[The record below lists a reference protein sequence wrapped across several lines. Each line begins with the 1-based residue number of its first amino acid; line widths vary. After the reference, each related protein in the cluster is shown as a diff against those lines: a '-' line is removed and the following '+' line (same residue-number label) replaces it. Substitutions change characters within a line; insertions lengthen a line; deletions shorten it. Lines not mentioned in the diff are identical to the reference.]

1 MVFTGLTFALFENF
15 WLLLFAAIIG
25 VVSATGGDF
34 GPFRSIEE
42 SMLSQLTT
50 PGTRADVLAWYVTAS
65 AWGSSLGSEVGG
77 RMIENLQRREGWGLK
92 DAYHAV
98 FWMYAGMGVVNIGVV
113 LLLTRECEAERM
125 GEGRKGY
132 EEIVEEVEVEEE
144 EDNDEESDEG
154 SFTMVDDQQHQDR
167 GSADEASSHSPGLV
181 EVSVP
186 TPTNPSARFDSL
198 RSWILKW
205 TGDISKPTLK
215 VVWKLWVLLA
225 IDSLA
230 DGMVPFSLTNY
241 YMVSSQPYLPYLLP
255 SNFHSTQ
262 KNHQKTTTNPSS
274 PLPPNIQDLKFHP
287 SKSTLGDVTSISYFL
302 TALGGLFASPLAKKI
317 GLVHTMVFTH
327 IPSSTSVLLFP
338 FPSTL
343 WMTVAL
349 LFIRSALNNMD
360 QAPRSAL
367 IAAIVHPRER
377 TAVMGITSALRT
389 LAATSGPM
397 VTGFLAGS
405 ERFWVAFVVGGA
417 CRLVYDVGLWV
428 LFVNVKLHQHEEE
441 RREEGGAGER
451 VGLGDEE
458 ELLGGRRLKDGDDD
472 GINERRK

>member
-125 GEGRKGY
+125 GEVGKGY
-132 EEIVEEVEVEEE
+132 EEIVQEVEVEEE
-144 EDNDEESDEG
+144 EDDEESDEG
-154 SFTMVDDQQHQDR
+154 SLVMVVDQQHQDR
-167 GSADEASSHSPGLV
+167 GSADEASSRSPGLL

-186 TPTNPSARFDSL
+186 TPTNPSTRFDSL

-215 VVWKLWVLLA
+215 VVWKLWILLA

-241 YMVSSQPYLPYLLP
+241 YMVSSQPYLLPY
-255 SNFHSTQ
+255 NFHT
-262 KNHQKTTTNPSS
+262 HQTTTTNPSF
-274 PLPPNIQDLKFHP
+274 PLPPNLQDLKFHP

-302 TALGGLFASPLAKKI
+302 TAIGGLFASPLAKKI
-317 GLVHTMVFTH
+317 GLVNTMVFTH

-343 WMTVAL
+343 WMSVGL

-441 RREEGGAGER
+441 RRVEGGAGER

-458 ELLGGRRLKDGDDD
+458 ELLGGRRLKDDDD
-472 GINERRK
+472 DDCDENDGIDKRRK

>member
-113 LLLTRECEAERM
+113 LLLTRECEAEGR

-132 EEIVEEVEVEEE
+132 EEIVQEVEEGE
-144 EDNDEESDEG
+144 EEEDEESDEG

-167 GSADEASSHSPGLV
+167 GSADEASSRSPGLL

-186 TPTNPSARFDSL
+186 TPTNPSTRFDSL

-241 YMVSSQPYLPYLLP
+241 YMVSSQPYLLP
-255 SNFHSTQ
+255 SNYHSTQ
-262 KNHQKTTTNPSS
+262 KTIKKPQLTLLSPFLPSPGPKIPPLKIHPRRRNLHKLLPNRHRRPLREPSRQKNRSS
-274 PLPPNIQDLKFHP
+274 EHHGIHTHPLLHLSTPLPIPLNPLDDCRITLHPLGLKQHG
-287 SKSTLGDVTSISYFL
+287 SSTSIS
-302 TALGGLFASPLAKKI
+302 ANCSHCAS
-317 GLVHTMVFTH
+317 
-327 IPSSTSVLLFP
+327 
-338 FPSTL
+338 
-343 WMTVAL
+343 
-349 LFIRSALNNMD
+349 
-360 QAPRSAL
+360 
-367 IAAIVHPRER
+367 ER
-377 TAVMGITSALRT
+377 THGCDGDYECI
-389 LAATSGPM
+389 
-397 VTGFLAGS
+397 
-405 ERFWVAFVVGGA
+405 EDVGG
-417 CRLVYDVGLWV
+417 DVG
-428 LFVNVKLHQHEEE
+428 
-441 RREEGGAGER
+441 A
-451 VGLGDEE
+451 
-458 ELLGGRRLKDGDDD
+458 DGD
-472 GINERRK
+472 GVFGRE

>member
-1 MVFTGLTFALFENF
+1 MVFTGVTFALFENF

-92 DAYHAV
+92 EAYHAV

-113 LLLTRECEAERM
+113 LLLTRECEAEKM

-132 EEIVEEVEVEEE
+132 EEIVQEVEEE
-144 EDNDEESDEG
+144 GGEDEESDEG
-154 SFTMVDDQQHQDR
+154 SFAMVVDQQHQDR
-167 GSADEASSHSPGLV
+167 GSADEASSRSPGL
-181 EVSVP
+181 EVSLP

-198 RSWILKW
+198 RSWVLKW

-241 YMVSSQPYLPYLLP
+241 YMVSSQPYLTYYLI
-255 SNFHSTQ
+255 T
-262 KNHQKTTTNPSS
+262 S
-274 PLPPNIQDLKFHP
+274 PPHKKKPQL
-287 SKSTLGDVTSISYFL
+287 TLLS
-302 TALGGLFASPLAKKI
+302 
-317 GLVHTMVFTH
+317 
-327 IPSSTSVLLFP
+327 P
-338 FPSTL
+338 FPPIS
-343 WMTVAL
+343 
-349 LFIRSALNNMD
+349 
-360 QAPRSAL
+360 
-367 IAAIVHPRER
+367 R
-377 TAVMGITSALRT
+377 T
-389 LAATSGPM
+389 
-397 VTGFLAGS
+397 
-405 ERFWVAFVVGGA
+405 
-417 CRLVYDVGLWV
+417 
-428 LFVNVKLHQHEEE
+428 
-441 RREEGGAGER
+441 
-451 VGLGDEE
+451 
-458 ELLGGRRLKDGDDD
+458 
-472 GINERRK
+472 

>member
-77 RMIENLQRREGWGLK
+77 RMIENLQKREGWGLK

-132 EEIVEEVEVEEE
+132 EEIVQEVEVEEE
-144 EDNDEESDEG
+144 EYDDESDEG
-154 SFTMVDDQQHQDR
+154 SFAMVDDQQHQDR
-167 GSADEASSHSPGLV
+167 GSADEASSRSPGLL

-241 YMVSSQPYLPYLLP
+241 YMVSSQPYLPLHTKKNPPIKQQPQLTLLP
-255 SNFHSTQ
+255 
-262 KNHQKTTTNPSS
+262 
-274 PLPPNIQDLKFHP
+274 
-287 SKSTLGDVTSISYFL
+287 
-302 TALGGLFASPLAKKI
+302 
-317 GLVHTMVFTH
+317 
-327 IPSSTSVLLFP
+327 P
-338 FPSTL
+338 FPPFPRTSNSTPQNPP
-343 WMTVAL
+343 
-349 LFIRSALNNMD
+349 SA
-360 QAPRSAL
+360 
-367 IAAIVHPRER
+367 
-377 TAVMGITSALRT
+377 T
-389 LAATSGPM
+389 
-397 VTGFLAGS
+397 
-405 ERFWVAFVVGGA
+405 
-417 CRLVYDVGLWV
+417 
-428 LFVNVKLHQHEEE
+428 
-441 RREEGGAGER
+441 
-451 VGLGDEE
+451 
-458 ELLGGRRLKDGDDD
+458 
-472 GINERRK
+472 

>member
-92 DAYHAV
+92 EAYHAV

-113 LLLTRECEAERM
+113 LLLTRECEVEGR

-132 EEIVEEVEVEEE
+132 EEIVQEVEVEVEEE
-144 EDNDEESDEG
+144 DEEESDEG
-154 SFTMVDDQQHQDR
+154 SFAMVVDQQHQDR
-167 GSADEASSHSPGLV
+167 GSADEASSRSPGLEV
-181 EVSVP
+181 HVSVP

-241 YMVSSQPYLPYLLP
+241 YMVSFQPYLPLHPKKP
-255 SNFHSTQ
+255 SNN
-262 KNHQKTTTNPSS
+262 NHN
-274 PLPPNIQDLKFHP
+274 
-287 SKSTLGDVTSISYFL
+287 
-302 TALGGLFASPLAKKI
+302 
-317 GLVHTMVFTH
+317 
-327 IPSSTSVLLFP
+327 
-338 FPSTL
+338 
-343 WMTVAL
+343 
-349 LFIRSALNNMD
+349 
-360 QAPRSAL
+360 
-367 IAAIVHPRER
+367 
-377 TAVMGITSALRT
+377 
-389 LAATSGPM
+389 
-397 VTGFLAGS
+397 
-405 ERFWVAFVVGGA
+405 
-417 CRLVYDVGLWV
+417 
-428 LFVNVKLHQHEEE
+428 
-441 RREEGGAGER
+441 
-451 VGLGDEE
+451 
-458 ELLGGRRLKDGDDD
+458 
-472 GINERRK
+472 

>member
-50 PGTRADVLAWYVTAS
+50 PATRADVLAWYVTAS

-132 EEIVEEVEVEEE
+132 EEIVQEVEVEEE
-144 EDNDEESDEG
+144 DEESDVG

-167 GSADEASSHSPGLV
+167 GSADEGSSRSPGLL

-241 YMVSSQPYLPYLLP
+241 YMVSSQPYLLL
-255 SNFHSTQ
+255 HTK
-262 KNHQKTTTNPSS
+262 KNSHQTTTTNPSF
-274 PLPPNIQDLKFHP
+274 PLPQDLKFHP

-302 TALGGLFASPLAKKI
+302 TAIGGLFASPLAKKI
-317 GLVHTMVFTH
+317 GLVNTMVFTH

-343 WMTVAL
+343 WMSVGL

-417 CRLVYDVGLWV
+417 CRLIYDVGLWV

-441 RREEGGAGER
+441 RRGEGGVRDFGAGER

-472 GINERRK
+472 DGINERRK

>member
-42 SMLSQLTT
+42 SMISQLTT

-77 RMIENLQRREGWGLK
+77 RMIEYLQRREGWGLK

-113 LLLTRECEAERM
+113 LLLTRECEAEGR

-132 EEIVEEVEVEEE
+132 EEIVEEVEVEED
-144 EDNDEESDEG
+144 DNESDEG

-167 GSADEASSHSPGLV
+167 GSADEASSHSPGLL

-186 TPTNPSARFDSL
+186 TPTNPSTRFDSL

-241 YMVSSQPYLPYLLP
+241 YMVSFQPYLPLHKKKTIKQQPQLTLL
-255 SNFHSTQ
+255 
-262 KNHQKTTTNPSS
+262 S
-274 PLPPNIQDLKFHP
+274 PFPPNIQDLKFHP

-302 TALGGLFASPLAKKI
+302 TAIGGLFASPLAKKI
-317 GLVHTMVFTH
+317 GLVNTMVFTH

-343 WMTVAL
+343 WMSVGL

-441 RREEGGAGER
+441 RRGEGGGGRDVGVGER

-458 ELLGGRRLKDGDDD
+458 ELLGGRRLKDGSGDD
-472 GINERRK
+472 GMNERRN